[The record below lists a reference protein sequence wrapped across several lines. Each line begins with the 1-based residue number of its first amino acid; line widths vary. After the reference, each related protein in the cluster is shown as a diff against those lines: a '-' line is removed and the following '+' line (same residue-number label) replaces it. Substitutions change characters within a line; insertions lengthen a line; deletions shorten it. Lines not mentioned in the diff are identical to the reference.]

1 MEDKIKDLTDKIYH
15 EGVVKA
21 RDEAEKIMYEARH
34 KADDLLADAQ
44 KQAEM
49 IISKATSDAEEVSSN
64 IREEIRHA
72 SNQAINIIK
81 QKIGELITLSITD
94 RPLKELV
101 NDQQFILDT
110 VKLMMD
116 QRGASGDRESIKLIL
131 PDSLDKDATD
141 VITKKIHELF
151 GNKIIIELSHKLN
164 SGFRI
169 SPEGSNYLISFTEKD
184 FSSFFSQF
192 LRPKTIGILFG
203 DAG

>member
-1 MEDKIKDLTDKIYH
+1 MEDKIKNLTDKIYN

-21 RDEAEKIMYEARH
+21 RDEAEKIMHEARH
-34 KADDLLADAQ
+34 KADGLLADAQ

-81 QKIGELITLSITD
+81 QKVGELITLSITD

-116 QRGASGDRESIKLIL
+116 QWGHRVIEKVSHWSYPNLWTRMPQMSSPIKFTNNLEIKSI
-131 PDSLDKDATD
+131 
-141 VITKKIHELF
+141 
-151 GNKIIIELSHKLN
+151 
-164 SGFRI
+164 
-169 SPEGSNYLISFTEKD
+169 
-184 FSSFFSQF
+184 
-192 LRPKTIGILFG
+192 
-203 DAG
+203 

>member
-1 MEDKIKDLTDKIYH
+1 MEDKIKNLTDKIYN

-21 RDEAEKIMYEARH
+21 RDEAEKIMHEARH
-34 KADDLLADAQ
+34 KADGLLADAQ

-81 QKIGELITLSITD
+81 QKVGELITLSITD

-116 QRGASGDRESIKLIL
+116 QWGASGNRESITLVL
-131 PDSLDKDATD
+131 PESLDKDAAD
-141 VITKKIHELF
+141 VITKKIHEQF
-151 GNKIIIELSHKLN
+151 GNKINIALSHKMN

-184 FSSFFSQF
+184 FSSFFSQL
-192 LRPKTIGILFG
+192 LRPKTISILFG

>member
-1 MEDKIKDLTDKIYH
+1 MEDKIKNLTDKIYN

-21 RDEAEKIMYEARH
+21 RDEAEKIMHEARH
-34 KADDLLADAQ
+34 KADGLLADAQ

-81 QKIGELITLSITD
+81 QKVGELITLSITD

-116 QRGASGDRESIKLIL
+116 QWGASGNRESITLVL
-131 PDSLDKDATD
+131 PESLDKDAAD
-141 VITKKIHELF
+141 VITKKIHEQF
-151 GNKIIIELSHKLN
+151 GNKINIALSHKMN

-184 FSSFFSQF
+184 FSSFFHSF
-192 LRPKTIGILFG
+192 
-203 DAG
+203 